1 MWPWKCHLIL
11 PTFQCYEPYPKG
23 TFDHG
28 LAGETVMP
36 CAVHLTALS
45 YWQGSQSLNIL
56 SLMLM
61 GKVCTLSGDMC
72 RCSQTSTCR
81 KLMDIGGGWKLE
93 SWGLKTYIYSTMSY
107 KNIII
112 TGYHNITDTMELRAM
127 FLRQFLHCLS
137 FPLSSQGRLIWYW
150 LQRSAK
156 DAIS

>member
-1 MWPWKCHLIL
+1 MCPWKCHLIL
-11 PTFQCYEPYPKG
+11 PTFQCYEPCPKG
-23 TFDHG
+23 TFDHE
-28 LAGETVMP
+28 LARETVMP
-36 CAVHLTALS
+36 CAVQLTALS

-72 RCSQTSTCR
+72 RATR
-81 KLMDIGGGWKLE
+81 LPHVENWWILGGWRLE
-93 SWGLKTYIYSTMSY
+93 SWCLKTYIYSTMSY

-112 TGYHNITDTMELRAM
+112 TGYHNITDTVELRPM

-137 FPLSSQGRLIWYW
+137 FPLSSQRRLFWYW